1 MLSTIREMQEQEQT
15 GRPRTPYVRRL
26 VRQRL
31 PMVLGSVAVLA
42 VIGPFGTFQDLTLPQ
57 RLAYWG
63 GMIGFGFLA
72 FELIAQAAIRLLR
85 ERAQAWRPMLA
96 GVLLV
101 VTIVQTVFVALLE
114 RASRGHDFLSPLG
127 LMELYAYVTVIT
139 GLVSVAPVLLE
150 LRDRGLLAPAAT
162 PVPEPDPVEAESPPA
177 PREPA
182 FLARIP
188 ARLGRDVLALEM
200 EDHYVRVHT
209 TEGSDL
215 ILMRMRDAV
224 AELAG
229 LEGLQVHRSYWVAA
243 SAVTGVERKPD
254 GKMTL
259 VLSNGL
265 RVPVSRSFAADVRA
279 AGWPLHPQR
288 SEANS

>member
-1 MLSTIREMQEQEQT
+1 MREMQARERPGQ
-15 GRPRTPYVRRL
+15 PRTPYLRRL
-26 VRQRL
+26 FRQRL
-31 PMVLGSVAVLA
+31 PVVLASVAVLA

-72 FELIAQAAIRLLR
+72 FELIVHMAIRLSR
-85 ERAQAWRPMLA
+85 ERADAWRTMLA
-96 GVLLV
+96 GVLLA
-101 VTIVQTVFVALLE
+101 VTVVQTVVVALLE
-114 RASRGHDFLSPLG
+114 RASRGNDFLSPLG
-127 LMELYAYVTVIT
+127 LMELYVYVTVIT
-139 GLVSVAPVLLE
+139 ALVSVAPVLLE
-150 LRDRGLLAPAAT
+150 LKDRGLLTPAPA
-162 PVPEPDPVEAESPPA
+162 PVAVPVEAEAPPA
-177 PREPA
+177 PHEPA

-188 ARLGRDVLALEM
+188 AKLGRDLLALEM

-209 TEGSDL
+209 AEGSDL

-224 AELAG
+224 TELAG

-243 SAVTGVERKPD
+243 AAVAGVERKPD

-259 VLSNGL
+259 LLSNGL
-265 RVPVSRSFAADVRA
+265 RVPVSRSYAADVRA
-279 AGWPLHPQR
+279 AGWPLHPRQ